1 MESRLLLTQRAQ
13 RSLSLAALVFGLC
26 SAFGLPGPGRRAA
39 RASSARLFGAM
50 SPAPPV
56 SWPSGAAVASSES
69 VCSVVAASAGV
80 RRVPRRVIKAQQR
93 KGAVRGIRLFRLF
106 RLSRSGLQC
115 PPELA
120 WVGTLQGLSPFRK
133 HLAPFRAVS
142 LMSDCT
148 ATSYI
153 KSSVRRC
160 PQPYQDA
167 LVRLLWPSHVP
178 ALPSGPDS
186 LRLPTGSMREQ
197 LGPRCGRRGFLSCS
211 TCNLR
216 GWEV

>member
-1 MESRLLLTQRAQ
+1 MVLVMESRLLLTQRAQ

-120 WVGTLQGLSPFRK
+120 WVEGHDLSNEDTHDECKTVAF
-133 HLAPFRAVS
+133 AA
-142 LMSDCT
+142 
-148 ATSYI
+148 A
-153 KSSVRRC
+153 
-160 PQPYQDA
+160 
-167 LVRLLWPSHVP
+167 
-178 ALPSGPDS
+178 
-186 LRLPTGSMREQ
+186 
-197 LGPRCGRRGFLSCS
+197 LGPSNFCGCPRHDSDSGTHTF
-211 TCNLR
+211 
-216 GWEV
+216 

>member
-120 WVGTLQGLSPFRK
+120 WVDTVHLCATAAAPRCRLSPAI
-133 HLAPFRAVS
+133 HQGAQLLASIRPTHTR
-142 LMSDCT
+142 
-148 ATSYI
+148 
-153 KSSVRRC
+153 
-160 PQPYQDA
+160 DA
-167 LVRLLWPSHVP
+167 RTC
-178 ALPSGPDS
+178 G
-186 LRLPTGSMREQ
+186 LRLPCVQ
-197 LGPRCGRRGFLSCS
+197 PRYPAYRAPRMLHAHWHSS
-211 TCNLR
+211 ASPR
-216 GWEV
+216 

>member
-120 WVGTLQGLSPFRK
+120 WVVICRNK
-133 HLAPFRAVS
+133 NHRRAGS
-142 LMSDCT
+142 TDFAFS
-148 ATSYI
+148 A
-153 KSSVRRC
+153 SVRARSREGG
-160 PQPYQDA
+160 A
-167 LVRLLWPSHVP
+167 LR
-178 ALPSGPDS
+178 SGAQSVATTSRNRYADS
-186 LRLPTGSMREQ
+186 YG
-197 LGPRCGRRGFLSCS
+197 
-211 TCNLR
+211 TCNR
-216 GWEV
+216 CVQSGYCTSTDIGFTRHNHDAGHWRKATVFCEASHIVCCDDF